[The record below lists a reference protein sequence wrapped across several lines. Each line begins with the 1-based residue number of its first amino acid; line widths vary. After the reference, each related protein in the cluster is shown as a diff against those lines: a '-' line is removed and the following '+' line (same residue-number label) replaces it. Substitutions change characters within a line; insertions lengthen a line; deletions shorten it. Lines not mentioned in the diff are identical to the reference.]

1 MSQRI
6 LIGVIVVLLVALVV
20 SGLAGGA
27 ISGDTLGRFAYAGLV
42 LTLIGS
48 WTLAEMRGNLSESL
62 RNLLIWGVIIAVV
75 AFAYSYKAHFGF

>member
-6 LIGVIVVLLVALVV
+6 MIGLIVVLLVTLVV
-20 SGLAGGA
+20 AGLAGGA
-27 ISGDTLGRFAYAGLV
+27 LSGDALGRLAYAGLV

-48 WTLAEMRGNLSESL
+48 WTLAEMRGNLSESI